1 MMATDVV
8 AAELAGS
15 DAPSVLASSMR
26 VADILRRK
34 GSSVITLPS
43 AATVAQL
50 VETLDDQQI
59 GAVVV
64 VDDDQVVGIVSERDI
79 VHHLHSGRDQSCP
92 LADMMST
99 DVHVVTVQ
107 DDLDQLATIMT
118 ERRLRHL
125 PVVEDGALKGIV
137 SIGDVVK
144 TRLEALAAERDH
156 LEDYLRRAP

>member
-1 MMATDVV
+1 
-8 AAELAGS
+8 
-15 DAPSVLASSMR
+15 MR
-26 VADILRRK
+26 VADILRKK
-34 GSSVITLPS
+34 GSSVVTLPS
-43 AATVAQL
+43 AATIAQL
-50 VETLDDQQI
+50 VESLDDNNI

-79 VHHLHSGRDQSCP
+79 VHHLRSGRDQTSA
-92 LADMMST
+92 LSDIMSA
-99 DVHVVTVQ
+99 DVHVVTAH
-107 DDLDQLATIMT
+107 DDLDQLALIMT

-156 LEDYLRRAP
+156 LEDYLRKAP